1 MPTAANWAVGTFCG
15 VSLIAFEMCQMD
27 RKQKTERLHLIIKE
41 TNSRQTVKEQI
52 KKGGLQVI
60 VDTPTQGPSSS
71 PSSSSSSSS
80 EQQW

>member
-1 MPTAANWAVGTFCG
+1 
-15 VSLIAFEMCQMD
+15 MD